1 MHELSLA
8 TGIVETVI
16 RHADDR
22 RVNSV
27 QMRIGTLRQVV
38 PDSLDFYFGICSRDT
53 VCEGAELEL
62 EIIRAKLRCN
72 SCGREWELDLPDFRC
87 SSCST
92 GDVEVIAGTEF
103 EVESIE
109 VSEDSVGQD
118 NQSDAKEEA
127 GCIAPR

>member
-8 TGIVETVI
+8 TGIVETAI
-16 RHADDR
+16 RHADGR
-22 RVNSV
+22 RVTSV

-53 VCEGAELEL
+53 LCEGAELEQ
-62 EIIRAKLRCN
+62 EIIQAKLRCN

-92 GDVEVIAGTEF
+92 GEVEVIAGTEF

-109 VSEDSVGQD
+109 VNDDSADQH

>member
-8 TGIVETVI
+8 TGIVDTVV
-16 RHADDR
+16 RHAQGR
-22 RVNSV
+22 RVESV

-38 PDSLDFYFGICSRDT
+38 PESLDFYFGICSRDT
-53 VCEGAELEL
+53 VCEGAALEH
-62 EIIRAKLRCN
+62 ETIQAKLRCS

-87 SSCST
+87 SSCSES
-92 GDVEVIAGTEF
+92 DVEVVAGTEF

-109 VSEDSVGQD
+109 VTEDLQAFEET
-118 NQSDAKEEA
+118 DAKEEA